1 MVTPTP
7 GPTGPPPTLPTGET
21 IDLSGDIDEEGV
33 VQDDV
38 EQSAFA
44 GTLLIDIP
52 AGTTAL
58 TEGGEPLQ
66 EITIEEICF
75 GFPAP
80 PANAYVVGCA
90 YDYGPDGATFN
101 PPIEITISYDPG
113 LIPGG
118 VAEEDLVIAYYDAS
132 AGEWV
137 VLPSTVD
144 TVNHTVTAEVSG
156 FTYFAVYAAAPEVTP
171 TPPPVTATPTPTP
184 TPEPD
189 EGGFPVY
196 GIVLIVI
203 AAIAVILI
211 AYFVMRRRGGGA
223 EA

>member
-1 MVTPTP
+1 MVQ
-7 GPTGPPPTLPTGET
+7 E
-21 IDLSGDIDEEGV
+21 D
-33 VQDDV
+33 VQ
-38 EQSAFA
+38 QSAFA
-44 GTLLIDIP
+44 GTLLIDIS
-52 AGTTAL
+52 AGTTAQ
-58 TEGGEPLQ
+58 TEGGECLL

-90 YDYGPDGATFN
+90 YDYGPEGATFDT
-101 PPIEITISYDPG
+101 PITITISYDPG
-113 LIPGG
+113 LIPDG

-137 VLPSTVD
+137 VLSSTVD
-144 TVNHTVTAEVSG
+144 TVNHTITAEVSG
-156 FTYFAVYAAAPEVTP
+156 FSMYAVYAAAPEVTP

-196 GIVLIVI
+196 GIVLIII

-211 AYFVMRRRGGGA
+211 AYVVMRRRGGEA